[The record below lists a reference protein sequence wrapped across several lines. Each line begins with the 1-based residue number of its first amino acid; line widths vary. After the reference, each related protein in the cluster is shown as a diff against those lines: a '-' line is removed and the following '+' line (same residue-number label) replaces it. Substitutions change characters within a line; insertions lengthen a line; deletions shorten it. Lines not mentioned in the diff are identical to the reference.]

1 MILQNMTIS
10 WQTEIASNFDDDS
23 NITAQS
29 AVFAHYSKD
38 TNLKPSFNVKATE
51 NASSEANSETN
62 SDKTKIESPGAIVH
76 KTDDL
81 LELNSQI
88 LDTPILPVSS
98 QPSHDLSDIF
108 SQAVVD
114 DIPPKPQY
122 KKYTVL
128 CAFDVDGY
136 CAINNLKLSDEFMSV
151 SKNET
156 VFSDGLILDDWVVV
170 QNEFGKI
177 GKVPAKYIRIMN
189 DENFEKF

>member
-1 MILQNMTIS
+1 MILLNMKIS
-10 WQTEIASNFDDDS
+10 LQTEIASNFEENS
-23 NITAQS
+23 NITAQN
-29 AVFAHYSKD
+29 AIFAYYSKD
-38 TNLKPSFNVKATE
+38 INLKPTFTAKATE
-51 NASSEANSETN
+51 NASSEENSS
-62 SDKTKIESPGAIVH
+62 SDKPEIEHPDAVVH

-108 SQAVVD
+108 SQAAVD
-114 DIPPKPQY
+114 DIKPKPQY
-122 KKYTVL
+122 KKYMVL

-136 CAINNLKLSDEFMSV
+136 CAINNLELSDEFMSV

-177 GKVPAKYIRIMN
+177 GKVPAKYIRIIN
-189 DENFEKF
+189 DETFEKF

>member
-1 MILQNMTIS
+1 MILSNMTIS
-10 WQTEIASNFDDDS
+10 LQTEIASNFEENS
-23 NITAQS
+23 NVTAQN

-38 TNLKPSFNVKATE
+38 INLKPSFNAKATE
-51 NASSEANSETN
+51 NASSEENSS
-62 SDKTKIESPGAIVH
+62 SDKTKIEHPDAVVN
-76 KTDDL
+76 KTEDL

-108 SQAVVD
+108 SQAAVG
-114 DIPPKPQY
+114 DIQPKPQY
-122 KKYTVL
+122 KKYMVL

-136 CAINNLKLSDEFMSV
+136 CAINNLELSDEFMSV

-156 VFSDGLILDDWVVV
+156 VFSDGVILDDWVVV

-177 GKVPAKYIRIMN
+177 GKVPAKYIRIIN
-189 DENFEKF
+189 DETFEKF

>member
-1 MILQNMTIS
+1 MLNMTIS
-10 WQTEIASNFDDDS
+10 WQAEIASNFEENP
-23 NITAQS
+23 NITAQN

-38 TNLKPSFNVKATE
+38 INLKPSFNVKATE
-51 NASSEANSETN
+51 NASSEENLIADT
-62 SDKTKIESPGAIVH
+62 TKMEHPGVVVH

-88 LDTPILPVSS
+88 LDKPILPVSS

-108 SQAVVD
+108 SQAAVE
-114 DIPPKPQY
+114 DIQPKPQF

-156 VFSDGLILDDWVVV
+156 VFSDGVIHEDWVVV

-177 GKVPAKYIRIMN
+177 GKVPAKYIRIIN
-189 DENFEKF
+189 DETFDKF